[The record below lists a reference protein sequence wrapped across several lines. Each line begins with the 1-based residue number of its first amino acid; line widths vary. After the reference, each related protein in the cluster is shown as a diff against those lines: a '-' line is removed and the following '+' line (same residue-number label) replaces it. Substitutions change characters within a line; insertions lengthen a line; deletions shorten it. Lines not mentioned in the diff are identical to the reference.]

1 MKEIILDQGRMYK
14 DNLVEQGTCPKCN
27 GTDLDY
33 TILEIEGNLLYY
45 PWTCNDCGTKGK
57 EWYSLEFTGHNIYE

>member
-1 MKEIILDQGRMYK
+1 MEEIILDQGDMYK
-14 DNLVEQGTCPKCN
+14 DNLVEQGNCPKCN

-33 TILEIEGNLLYY
+33 TILEINDNMLHY

-57 EWYSLEFTGHNIYE
+57 EWYSLEFIGHNIYE